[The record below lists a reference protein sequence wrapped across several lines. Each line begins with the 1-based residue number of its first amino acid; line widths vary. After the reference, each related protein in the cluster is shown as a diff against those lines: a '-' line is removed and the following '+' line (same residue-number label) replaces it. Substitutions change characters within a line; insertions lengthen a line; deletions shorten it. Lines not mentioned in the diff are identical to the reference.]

1 LTAVHQAL
9 AGVGP
14 YDAVSEQAVAWR
26 RLLGEWGHTG
36 GDHAAIIDPR
46 VAGSF
51 RPLSDLEPAP
61 GDLVIVRYSAWSP
74 RLAPLLDHPGPLLV
88 VYHNI
93 TPADYLWRHN
103 AGVAA
108 QCAIGRARLPR
119 FARAA
124 TVATADSEFNA
135 AELRAAGADDVRVV
149 PILFDPARLAAGGGG
164 APPGDGPLVLVV
176 GRVVPNKRP
185 DLVLRAFAAYRDA
198 CAPDARL
205 LVVGDPLSPPFG
217 ALVRDL
223 AAAAGVNGA
232 SLAGATAQP
241 DLNAAYAAADVLL
254 TLSEHEGF
262 CIPLLEAFHFG
273 VPVVARP
280 AGAMP
285 EVAGDAAL
293 WTDPDA
299 DAAVTA
305 ELIDAAVR
313 DSELRAELG
322 RRGRARLE
330 AYSFERTAGA
340 IRAAVEAALGA

>member
-1 LTAVHQAL
+1 VTAVHQAL

-14 YDAVSEQAVAWR
+14 YDAVSEQALVWR
-26 RLLGEWGHTG
+26 RLLTGWGYG
-36 GDHAAIIDPR
+36 GADHAAIIDPR
-46 VAGSF
+46 AAERF
-51 RPLSDLEPAP
+51 RPLSELRPEPD
-61 GDLVIVRYSAWSP
+61 DLVVVRYSAWSP
-74 RLAPLLDHPGPLLV
+74 RLAPLLELDRRLLL

-93 TPADYLWRHN
+93 TPAEYLWRHN

-108 QCAIGRARLPR
+108 QCALGRARLPR

-149 PILFDPARLAAGGGG
+149 PILLDRTRLEPRAEPPAGE
-164 APPGDGPLVLVV
+164 GPLVLVV

-205 LVVGDPLSPPFG
+205 LVVGEPLSPPFG
-217 ALVRDL
+217 ALVGRL

-232 SLAGATAQP
+232 SIAGSAPQP
-241 DLNAAYAAADVLL
+241 RLNAAYAAADVLL

-262 CIPLLEAFHFG
+262 CIPLLEAFHFDL
-273 VPVVARP
+273 PVVARP

-293 WTDPDA
+293 WTGADFDA
-299 DAAVTA
+299 GVVA
-305 ELIDAAVR
+305 ELLDLAVGDGALR
-313 DSELRAELG
+313 SELAA
-322 RRGRARLE
+322 RGRARLE
-330 AYSFERTAGA
+330 AYSAERVEAA
-340 IRAAVEAALGA
+340 VREAVEAALGR